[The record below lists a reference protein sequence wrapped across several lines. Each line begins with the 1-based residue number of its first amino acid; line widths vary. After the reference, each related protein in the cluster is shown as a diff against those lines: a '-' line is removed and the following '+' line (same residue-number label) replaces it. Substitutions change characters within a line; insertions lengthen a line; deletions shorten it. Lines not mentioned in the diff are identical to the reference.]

1 MENKIIRAIDKNKSV
16 RIFVADTTNMVQK
29 IRDIHESS
37 ATASAAMGRLATI
50 TSIMGIALLDDKDKL
65 TIIFDGKGPG
75 GKLTS
80 VTNSKGEVKV
90 TVQNPLFDPPSRYPG
105 KLNVG
110 AFVGTEGNLSVIRD
124 LGLKEPYVGI
134 SKIITGEI
142 AEDMANYYFYSEQTP
157 TIISLGVL
165 VDTDLSIKAAGGI
178 FVQVLPGITENEL
191 KELEKVAANL
201 KPVSELIKEGK
212 TPEDILDEY
221 FYKLEPEIL
230 ETHEVDLKCD
240 CDGERIRAGIESLGK
255 KEIQDIIDE
264 DGEAEVICEFCKT
277 RYHFDKNELE
287 KMIKNAR

>member
-1 MENKIIRAIDKNKSV
+1 MKNKVIRAIDKNKSV

-29 IRDIHESS
+29 IRDINESS

-50 TSIMGIALLDDKDKL
+50 ISIMGIASLDEKDKL
-65 TIIFDGKGPG
+65 TVIFDGKGPG
-75 GKLTS
+75 GKMTAVS
-80 VTNSKGEVKV
+80 NYKGEVKV
-90 TVQNPLFDPPSRYPG
+90 TSQNPLFDPPSRYPG

-134 SKIITGEI
+134 SQLVTGEI

-178 FVQVLPGITENEL
+178 FVQVLPGISEDEL
-191 KELEKVAANL
+191 KELEKVASVL

-212 TPEDILDEY
+212 TPEEILDEY
-221 FYKLEPEIL
+221 FSKLDPVIL
-230 ETHEVDLKCD
+230 ETHDVDFKCD
-240 CDGERIRAGIESLGK
+240 CDEARIRAGIESLGK

-264 DGEAEVICEFCKT
+264 DGEAEVICDFCKT